1 MIDPFGYH
9 LTGCKIDG
17 GAIRMHDNLVH
28 TIVTLLRSIGL
39 SVALEPLNT
48 FSNHTPDDNR
58 RPDILIRNSYDG
70 GSQVAIDAAISA
82 FNSSARTNDNTPQQV
97 LIAREKQKIEKYGE
111 AANKNHIRFCPAS
124 FSTTGEMGP
133 AIKNLFLQQIRLKLQ
148 LVDGE
153 VKRSKVRKIM
163 NHFVRHISAAINRS
177 ASRNIFLKAT
187 KMVNLAR
194 HTQQNFSS
202 STSCDLT
209 SSSASSSPDDLIQQ
223 LELQIF
229 NQDVIQI

>member
-1 MIDPFGYH
+1 M
-9 LTGCKIDG
+9 
-17 GAIRMHDNLVH
+17 
-28 TIVTLLRSIGL
+28 
-39 SVALEPLNT
+39 
-48 FSNHTPDDNR
+48 
-58 RPDILIRNSYDG
+58 
-70 GSQVAIDAAISA
+70 
-82 FNSSARTNDNTPQQV
+82 
-97 LIAREKQKIEKYGE
+97 EKQLIKITFDFALLPSLLLAKW
-111 AANKNHIRFCPAS
+111 ARLSKIS
-124 FSTTGEMGP
+124 F
-133 AIKNLFLQQIRLKLQ
+133 FLQQIRLKLQ

-223 LELQIF
+223 LELQIL
-229 NQDVIQI
+229 NQDVIQN